1 MTYNALPMADDSV
14 HVISLEGQF
23 DIYCR
28 DQFAAALDPAVE
40 HPRVIL
46 DCSKL
51 RYIDST
57 CLTVL
62 VNVRKQRQMLG
73 YPAARIVGLVP
84 PLLRMFKITGLDRLW
99 PVDESIE
106 EAKASLEIGD

>member
-14 HVISLEGQF
+14 HVIPLEGQF

-28 DQFAAALDPAVE
+28 DQFSAALESAFE

-46 DCSKL
+46 ECSKL

-62 VNVRKQRQMLG
+62 VNVRKRRQLLD
-73 YPAARIVGLVP
+73 YPPARIVGLAP

-99 PVDESIE
+99 PVNDSIE
-106 EAKASLEIGD
+106 EAKALLEEG